1 MASEAGENSASQI
14 NRRQLRQPAEAG
26 RARSGRNAFLVG
38 AGIVLSR
45 ISGVVREGFLAAWL
59 GTRSSADAFSAALR
73 IPKLLQNLL
82 GEGALS
88 ASFIPVYSQVLHRG
102 DERRA
107 GQVAGAVAGLLTL
120 LTGGLV
126 LLSVLLARP
135 LAAVVAPG
143 FSGQK
148 HELTVYLIRIVA
160 PGVGFLV
167 LSAWCLGVLNSHRRF
182 FLSYVVPVLWNTAI
196 IVGLATAGIR
206 AWAEPNIAEAA
217 AWGVLI
223 GGGLQ
228 FLIQLPAVRAVVPHL
243 RITFSTRLQAVRT
256 VSRRFLPAV
265 AGRGVVTLGNYT
277 DLILASL
284 LATGAVAVLDRAQVL
299 YLLPIS
305 VFAVSVAAADLPEL
319 SRSHADGAAPS
330 SRQSASGQSVSGQ
343 TGLGQ
348 AGFGQNAGRPDHVSI
363 ARRLAHGSER
373 VLLFLM
379 FSTVAFIMLGGEIVA
394 ALYERAN
401 FTSDDTLIVWWVLAV
416 YSVGLVAS
424 GLSRLLQNACYA
436 AGDVAG
442 PARISGIRLALSLAV
457 GVILMFQL
465 DRIAIDGGTLYRIG
479 SLPAFTPLDAA
490 ERAGTELRHLGPI
503 GLAAGSMLGASV
515 ELALL
520 KLRVRRAIHHRVE
533 FRRSVMRLLPATLL
547 AAAIGGILVWWLG
560 SLNAVLVAVLA
571 LAVSGFV
578 YLMVAN
584 IAGHPVSR
592 TLFRPLRRLIWG
604 SPRQ

>member
-1 MASEAGENSASQI
+1 M
-14 NRRQLRQPAEAG
+14 
-26 RARSGRNAFLVG
+26 
-38 AGIVLSR
+38 LSR

-88 ASFIPVYSQVLHRG
+88 ASFIPVYSQVLQRG

-107 GQVAGAVAGLLTL
+107 GHVAGAVAGLLTL

-126 LLSVLLARP
+126 LFSVLLARP
-135 LAAVVAPG
+135 LASVVAPG

-148 HELTVYLIRIVA
+148 HELTVHLIRIVA

-182 FLSYVVPVLWNTAI
+182 FLSYVAPVLWNTAI

-223 GGGLQ
+223 GGALQ

-243 RITFSTRLQAVRT
+243 RITLTTRLQAVRA
-256 VSRRFLPAV
+256 VGRRFLPAV
-265 AGRGVVTLGNYT
+265 GGRGVVTLGNYT

-319 SRSHADGAAPS
+319 SRDAGGATSAQAGRLQA
-330 SRQSASGQSVSGQ
+330 SRQAA
-343 TGLGQ
+343 T
-348 AGFGQNAGRPDHVSI
+348 DHVSI

-379 FSTVAFIMLGGEIVA
+379 FSTVAFVILGGEIVA
-394 ALYERAN
+394 ALYERVN

-416 YSVGLVAS
+416 YSIGLVAS

-436 AGDVAG
+436 CGDVSG
-442 PARISGIRLALSLAV
+442 PARISAVRLSLSVVV
-457 GVILMFQL
+457 GIILMFHL
-465 DRIAIDGGTLYRIG
+465 DRIAIDSGTLYRVG

-490 ERAGTELRHLGPI
+490 ERAGTDLRHLGPI

-520 KLRVRRAIHHRVE
+520 KRRVRRAIHHRVE
-533 FRRSVMRLLPATLL
+533 FRRSVARLIPAALL
-547 AAAIGGILVWWLG
+547 SAVIGGLLVWWLG
-560 SLNAVLVAVLA
+560 SLNAVLVAVLT
-571 LAVSGFV
+571 LAASGFV
-578 YLMVAN
+578 YLIAAN

-592 TLFRPLRRLIWG
+592 TLFRPLRRIIWG
-604 SPRQ
+604 TPHR

>member
-1 MASEAGENSASQI
+1 M
-14 NRRQLRQPAEAG
+14 
-26 RARSGRNAFLVG
+26 
-38 AGIVLSR
+38 LSR

-88 ASFIPVYSQVLHRG
+88 ASFIPVYSQVLQRG

-107 GQVAGAVAGLLTL
+107 GHVAGAVAGLLTL

-126 LLSVLLARP
+126 LFSVLLARP
-135 LAAVVAPG
+135 LASVVAPG

-148 HELTVYLIRIVA
+148 HELTVHLIRIVA

-182 FLSYVVPVLWNTAI
+182 FLSYVAPVLWNTAI

-223 GGGLQ
+223 GGALQ

-243 RITFSTRLQAVRT
+243 RITFSTRLQAVRA
-256 VSRRFLPAV
+256 VGRRFLPAV
-265 AGRGVVTLGNYT
+265 GGRGVVTLGNYT

-319 SRSHADGAAPS
+319 SRDAG
-330 SRQSASGQSVSGQ
+330 SAGSAQQASVQPGSAQ
-343 TGLGQ
+343 
-348 AGFGQNAGRPDHVSI
+348 AGRPQASRQAGADHISI

-379 FSTVAFIMLGGEIVA
+379 FSTVAFVVLGGEIVA
-394 ALYERAN
+394 ALYERVN

-416 YSVGLVAS
+416 YSIGLVAS

-436 AGDVAG
+436 CGDVSG
-442 PARISGIRLALSLAV
+442 PARISAVRLSLSVVV
-457 GVILMFQL
+457 GVVLMFQL
-465 DRIAIDGGTLYRIG
+465 DRIAIDSGTLYRVG

-490 ERAGTELRHLGPI
+490 ERAGTDLRHLGPI

-520 KLRVRRAIHHRVE
+520 KRRVRQAIHHRVE
-533 FRRSVMRLLPATLL
+533 FRRSVARLVPAALL
-547 AAAIGGILVWWLG
+547 AAVIGGLLVWWLG
-560 SLNAVLVAVLA
+560 SLNAILVAVLT

-578 YLMVAN
+578 YLIVAN

-592 TLFRPLRRLIWG
+592 TLFRPLRRIIWG
-604 SPRQ
+604 TQRQ

>member
-1 MASEAGENSASQI
+1 M
-14 NRRQLRQPAEAG
+14 
-26 RARSGRNAFLVG
+26 
-38 AGIVLSR
+38 LSR

-88 ASFIPVYSQVLHRG
+88 ASFIPVYSQVLQRG

-107 GQVAGAVAGLLTL
+107 GHVAGAVAGLLTL

-126 LLSVLLARP
+126 LFSVLLARP
-135 LAAVVAPG
+135 LASVVAPG

-148 HELTVYLIRIVA
+148 HELTVHLIRIVA

-182 FLSYVVPVLWNTAI
+182 FLSYVAPVLWNTAI

-223 GGGLQ
+223 GGALQ

-243 RITFSTRLQAVRT
+243 RITLTTRLQAVRA
-256 VSRRFLPAV
+256 VGRRFLPAV
-265 AGRGVVTLGNYT
+265 GGRGVVTLGNYT

-319 SRSHADGAAPS
+319 SRDAGGATSAQAGSPQA
-330 SRQSASGQSVSGQ
+330 SRQAA
-343 TGLGQ
+343 T
-348 AGFGQNAGRPDHVSI
+348 DHVSI

-379 FSTVAFIMLGGEIVA
+379 FSTVAFVILGGEIVA
-394 ALYERAN
+394 ALYERVN

-416 YSVGLVAS
+416 YSIGLVAS

-436 AGDVAG
+436 CGDVSG
-442 PARISGIRLALSLAV
+442 PARISAVRLSLSVVV
-457 GVILMFQL
+457 GIILMFQL
-465 DRIAIDGGTLYRIG
+465 DRIAIDSGTLYRVG

-490 ERAGTELRHLGPI
+490 ERAGTDLRHLGPI

-520 KLRVRRAIHHRVE
+520 KRRVRRAIHHRVE
-533 FRRSVMRLLPATLL
+533 FRRSVARLIPAALL
-547 AAAIGGILVWWLG
+547 AAVVGGLLVWWLG
-560 SLNAVLVAVLA
+560 SLNAVLVAVLT
-571 LAVSGFV
+571 LAASGFV
-578 YLMVAN
+578 YLIVAN

-592 TLFRPLRRLIWG
+592 TLFRPLRRIIWG
-604 SPRQ
+604 TPHR

>member
-1 MASEAGENSASQI
+1 MASDAGENSASQI
-14 NRRQLRQPAEAG
+14 KQLRQSAEAG
-26 RARSGRNAFLVG
+26 RARSGRNAFFVG

-182 FLSYVVPVLWNTAI
+182 FLSYVAPVLWNTAI

-319 SRSHADGAAPS
+319 SRSHAGGAAPS
-330 SRQSASGQSVSGQ
+330 SGRSVSGQ

-348 AGFGQNAGRPDHVSI
+348 TGFEQNAGRPDRVSI

-379 FSTVAFIMLGGEIVA
+379 FSTVAFIILGGEIVA
-394 ALYERAN
+394 ALYERVN

-442 PARISGIRLALSLAV
+442 PARISGIRLALSLVV
-457 GVILMFQL
+457 GIILMLQL
-465 DRIAIDGGTLYRIG
+465 DRIAIDSGTLYRVG

-490 ERAGTELRHLGPI
+490 ERASTELRHLGPI

-520 KLRVRRAIHHRVE
+520 KRRVRRAIHHRVE
-533 FRRSVMRLLPATLL
+533 FRRSVVRLLPAALL
-547 AAAIGGILVWWLG
+547 AAAIGGLLVWWLG
-560 SLNAVLVAVLA
+560 SLNAILVAVLA

-578 YLMVAN
+578 YLIVAN

-592 TLFRPLRRLIWG
+592 TLFRPLRHLIWG

>member
-1 MASEAGENSASQI
+1 M
-14 NRRQLRQPAEAG
+14 
-26 RARSGRNAFLVG
+26 
-38 AGIVLSR
+38 LSR

-182 FLSYVVPVLWNTAI
+182 FLSYVAPVLWNTAI

-319 SRSHADGAAPS
+319 SRSQAGGTAS
-330 SRQSASGQSVSGQ
+330 SGQSVAEQTDLGQ
-343 TGLGQ
+343 T
-348 AGFGQNAGRPDHVSI
+348 GFGQNAGRPDRVSI

-394 ALYERAN
+394 ALYERIN

-436 AGDVAG
+436 CGDVSG
-442 PARISGIRLALSLAV
+442 PARISGIRLALSLVV

-465 DRIAIDGGTLYRIG
+465 DRIAIDSGTLYRVG

-520 KLRVRRAIHHRVE
+520 KRRVRRAIHHRVE

-547 AAAIGGILVWWLG
+547 AAAIGGLLVWWLG
-560 SLNAVLVAVLA
+560 SLNAILVAVLA

-578 YLMVAN
+578 YLIVAN

-592 TLFRPLRRLIWG
+592 TLFRPLRHIIWG

>member
-1 MASEAGENSASQI
+1 MASAEGDYPAGENSASQI
-14 NRRQLRQPAEAG
+14 NRRRLRQPAKAG
-26 RARSGRNAFLVG
+26 RTRSGRNAFLVG

-88 ASFIPVYSQVLHRG
+88 ASFIPVYSQVLQRG

-107 GQVAGAVAGLLTL
+107 GHVAGAVAGLLTL

-126 LLSVLLARP
+126 LFSVLLARP
-135 LAAVVAPG
+135 LASVVAPG

-148 HELTVYLIRIVA
+148 HELTVHLIRIVA

-182 FLSYVVPVLWNTAI
+182 FLSYVAPVLWNTAI

-223 GGGLQ
+223 GGALQ

-243 RITFSTRLQAVRT
+243 RITLTTRLQAVRA
-256 VSRRFLPAV
+256 VGRRFLPAV
-265 AGRGVVTLGNYT
+265 GGRGVVTLGNYT

-319 SRSHADGAAPS
+319 SRDAGSAGSTQA
-330 SRQSASGQSVSGQ
+330 SRQAGI
-343 TGLGQ
+343 Q
-348 AGFGQNAGRPDHVSI
+348 ADHISI

-379 FSTVAFIMLGGEIVA
+379 FSTVAFVILGGEIVA
-394 ALYERAN
+394 ALYERVN

-416 YSVGLVAS
+416 YSIGLVAS

-436 AGDVAG
+436 CGDVSG
-442 PARISGIRLALSLAV
+442 PARISAVRLSLSVVV
-457 GVILMFQL
+457 GVVLMFQL
-465 DRIAIDGGTLYRIG
+465 DRIAIDSGTLYRVG

-490 ERAGTELRHLGPI
+490 ERASTDLRHLGPI

-520 KLRVRRAIHHRVE
+520 KRRVRQAIHHRVE
-533 FRRSVMRLLPATLL
+533 FRRSVARLVPAALL
-547 AAAIGGILVWWLG
+547 AGVIGGLLVWWLG
-560 SLNAVLVAVLA
+560 SLNAIIVALLT

-578 YLMVAN
+578 YLIVAN

-592 TLFRPLRRLIWG
+592 TLFRPLRRIIWG
-604 SPRQ
+604 TQRQ

>member
-1 MASEAGENSASQI
+1 MASEVGENPTVA
-14 NRRQLRQPAEAG
+14 RRQLRQQAG
-26 RARSGRNAFLVG
+26 RTRSGRNAFFVG

-120 LTGGLV
+120 LTGALV
-126 LLSVLLARP
+126 LFSVLLARP

-182 FLSYVVPVLWNTAI
+182 FLSYVAPVLWNTAI
-196 IVGLATAGIR
+196 IIGLATAGIR
-206 AWAEPNIAEAA
+206 AWAEANIAEAA

-228 FLIQLPAVRAVVPHL
+228 FFIQLPAVRAVVPHL
-243 RITFSTRLQAVRT
+243 RITFSTRLQAVRA
-256 VSRRFLPAV
+256 VARRFLPAV

-319 SRSHADGAAPS
+319 SRA
-330 SRQSASGQSVSGQ
+330 SASAASPSDSGQ
-343 TGLGQ
+343 IPNK
-348 AGFGQNAGRPDHVSI
+348 ADHVSI
-363 ARRLAHGSER
+363 ARRLAQGSER

-394 ALYERAN
+394 ALYERVN

-416 YSVGLVAS
+416 YSAGMVAS

-442 PARISGIRLALSLAV
+442 PARISGIRLAISLVV
-457 GVILMFQL
+457 GIVLMFQL
-465 DRIAIDGGTLYRIG
+465 DRIAIDSGTLYSVG

-520 KLRVRRAIHHRVE
+520 KRRVRRAIHHRVE
-533 FRRSVMRLLPATLL
+533 FHRSIMRLIPATLL
-547 AAAIGGILVWWLG
+547 AAASGGLIVWWLG
-560 SLNAVLVAVLA
+560 SQNAILVAMLA

-578 YLMVAN
+578 YLIVAN

-592 TLFRPLRRLIWG
+592 TLFRPLRRIIWG
-604 SPRQ
+604 PPRQ

>member
-1 MASEAGENSASQI
+1 MASAEGDYPAGENSASQI
-14 NRRQLRQPAEAG
+14 SRRHLRQPVKAG
-26 RARSGRNAFLVG
+26 RTRSGRNAFLVG

-88 ASFIPVYSQVLHRG
+88 ASFIPVYSQVLQRG

-107 GQVAGAVAGLLTL
+107 GHVAGAVAGLLTL

-126 LLSVLLARP
+126 LFSVLLARP
-135 LAAVVAPG
+135 LASVVAPG

-148 HELTVYLIRIVA
+148 HELTVHLIRIVA

-182 FLSYVVPVLWNTAI
+182 FLSYVAPVLWNTAI

-223 GGGLQ
+223 GGALQ

-243 RITFSTRLQAVRT
+243 RITLTTRLQAVRA
-256 VSRRFLPAV
+256 VGRRFLPAV
-265 AGRGVVTLGNYT
+265 GGRGVVTLGNYT

-319 SRSHADGAAPS
+319 SRDAGGAT
-330 SRQSASGQSVSGQ
+330 SA
-343 TGLGQ
+343 Q
-348 AGFGQNAGRPDHVSI
+348 AGRQGGIQADHVSI

-379 FSTVAFIMLGGEIVA
+379 FSTVAFVILGGEIVA
-394 ALYERAN
+394 ALYERVN

-416 YSVGLVAS
+416 YSIGLVAS

-436 AGDVAG
+436 CGDVSG
-442 PARISGIRLALSLAV
+442 PARISAVRLSLSVVV
-457 GVILMFQL
+457 GIILMFQL
-465 DRIAIDGGTLYRIG
+465 DRIAIDSGTLYRVG

-490 ERAGTELRHLGPI
+490 ERAGTDLRHLGPI

-520 KLRVRRAIHHRVE
+520 KRRVRRAIHHRVE
-533 FRRSVMRLLPATLL
+533 FRRSVARLIPAALL
-547 AAAIGGILVWWLG
+547 AAVIGGLLVWWLG
-560 SLNAVLVAVLA
+560 SLNAVLVAVLT
-571 LAVSGFV
+571 LAASGFV
-578 YLMVAN
+578 YLIVAN

-592 TLFRPLRRLIWG
+592 TLFRPLRRIIWG
-604 SPRQ
+604 TQRQ

>member
-1 MASEAGENSASQI
+1 MQHQPERSGRTSSQP
-14 NRRQLRQPAEAG
+14 RT
-26 RARSGRNAFLVG
+26 RSGRNAFLVG

-88 ASFIPVYSQVLHRG
+88 ASFIPVYSQVLQRD

-107 GQVAGAVAGLLTL
+107 GHVAGAVAGLLTL

-126 LLSVLLARP
+126 LFSVLLARP
-135 LAAVVAPG
+135 LASVVAPG

-148 HELTVYLIRIVA
+148 HELTVHLIRIVA

-182 FLSYVVPVLWNTAI
+182 FLSYVAPVLWNTAI

-223 GGGLQ
+223 GGALQ

-243 RITFSTRLQAVRT
+243 RITFSTRLQAVRA
-256 VSRRFLPAV
+256 VGRRFLPAV
-265 AGRGVVTLGNYT
+265 GGRGVVTLGNYT

-319 SRSHADGAAPS
+319 SRDAG
-330 SRQSASGQSVSGQ
+330 SAGLAQQASVQPGSAQ
-343 TGLGQ
+343 
-348 AGFGQNAGRPDHVSI
+348 AGRPQASRQGGIQAAADHVSI

-379 FSTVAFIMLGGEIVA
+379 FSTVAFVILGGEIVA
-394 ALYERAN
+394 ALYERVN

-416 YSVGLVAS
+416 YSIGLVAS

-436 AGDVAG
+436 CGDVSG
-442 PARISGIRLALSLAV
+442 PARISAVRLSLSVVV
-457 GVILMFQL
+457 GVVLMFQL
-465 DRIAIDGGTLYRIG
+465 DRIAIDSGTLYRVG

-490 ERAGTELRHLGPI
+490 ERAGTDLRHLGPI

-520 KLRVRRAIHHRVE
+520 KRRVRQAIHHRVE
-533 FRRSVMRLLPATLL
+533 FRRSVARLVPAALL
-547 AAAIGGILVWWLG
+547 AAVIGGLLVWWLG
-560 SLNAVLVAVLA
+560 SLNAILVAVLT

-578 YLMVAN
+578 YLIVAN

-592 TLFRPLRRLIWG
+592 TLFRPLRRIIWG
-604 SPRQ
+604 TQRQ

>member
-1 MASEAGENSASQI
+1 M
-14 NRRQLRQPAEAG
+14 
-26 RARSGRNAFLVG
+26 
-38 AGIVLSR
+38 LSR

-82 GEGALS
+82 GEGSLS
-88 ASFIPVYSQVLHRG
+88 ASFIPVYSQVLQRG

-107 GQVAGAVAGLLTL
+107 GHVAGAVAGLLTL

-126 LLSVLLARP
+126 LFSVLLARP
-135 LAAVVAPG
+135 LASVVAPG

-148 HELTVYLIRIVA
+148 HELTVHLIRIVA

-182 FLSYVVPVLWNTAI
+182 FLSYVAPVLWNTAI

-223 GGGLQ
+223 GGALQ

-243 RITFSTRLQAVRT
+243 RITLTTRLQAVRA
-256 VSRRFLPAV
+256 VGRRFLPAV
-265 AGRGVVTLGNYT
+265 GGRGVVTLGNYT

-319 SRSHADGAAPS
+319 SRDAGGATSAQAGRLQA
-330 SRQSASGQSVSGQ
+330 SRQAA
-343 TGLGQ
+343 T
-348 AGFGQNAGRPDHVSI
+348 DHVSI

-379 FSTVAFIMLGGEIVA
+379 FSTVAFVILGGEIVA
-394 ALYERAN
+394 ALYERVN

-416 YSVGLVAS
+416 YSIGLVAS

-436 AGDVAG
+436 CGDVSG
-442 PARISGIRLALSLAV
+442 PARISAVRLSLSVVV
-457 GVILMFQL
+457 GVVLMFQL
-465 DRIAIDGGTLYRIG
+465 DRIAIDSGTLYRVG

-490 ERAGTELRHLGPI
+490 ERAGTDLRHLGPI

-520 KLRVRRAIHHRVE
+520 KRRVRQAIHHRVE
-533 FRRSVMRLLPATLL
+533 FRRSVARLVPAALL
-547 AAAIGGILVWWLG
+547 AAVIGGLLVWWLG
-560 SLNAVLVAVLA
+560 SLNAILVAVLT

-578 YLMVAN
+578 YLIVAN

-592 TLFRPLRRLIWG
+592 TLFRPLRRIIWG
-604 SPRQ
+604 TQRQ

>member
-1 MASEAGENSASQI
+1 M
-14 NRRQLRQPAEAG
+14 
-26 RARSGRNAFLVG
+26 
-38 AGIVLSR
+38 LSR

-88 ASFIPVYSQVLHRG
+88 ASFIPVYSQVLQRG

-107 GQVAGAVAGLLTL
+107 GHVAGAVAGLLTL

-126 LLSVLLARP
+126 LFSVLLARP
-135 LAAVVAPG
+135 LASVVAPG

-148 HELTVYLIRIVA
+148 HELTVHLIRIVA

-182 FLSYVVPVLWNTAI
+182 FLSYVAPVLWNTAI

-223 GGGLQ
+223 GGALQ

-243 RITFSTRLQAVRT
+243 RITLTTRLQAVRA
-256 VSRRFLPAV
+256 VGRRFLPAV
-265 AGRGVVTLGNYT
+265 GGRGVVTLGNYT

-319 SRSHADGAAPS
+319 SRDAGGATSAQAGRLQA
-330 SRQSASGQSVSGQ
+330 SRQAA
-343 TGLGQ
+343 T
-348 AGFGQNAGRPDHVSI
+348 DHVSI

-379 FSTVAFIMLGGEIVA
+379 FSTVAFVILGGEIVA
-394 ALYERAN
+394 ALYERVN

-416 YSVGLVAS
+416 YSIGLVAS

-436 AGDVAG
+436 CGDVSG
-442 PARISGIRLALSLAV
+442 PARISAVRLSLSVVV
-457 GVILMFQL
+457 GIILMFQL
-465 DRIAIDGGTLYRIG
+465 DRIAIDSGTLYRVG

-490 ERAGTELRHLGPI
+490 ERAGTDLRHLGPI

-520 KLRVRRAIHHRVE
+520 KRRVRRAIHHRVE
-533 FRRSVMRLLPATLL
+533 FRRSVARLIPAALL
-547 AAAIGGILVWWLG
+547 SAVIGGLLVWWLG
-560 SLNAVLVAVLA
+560 SLNAVLVAVLT
-571 LAVSGFV
+571 LAASGFV
-578 YLMVAN
+578 YLIAAN

-592 TLFRPLRRLIWG
+592 TLFRPLRRIIWG
-604 SPRQ
+604 TQRQ

>member
-1 MASEAGENSASQI
+1 M
-14 NRRQLRQPAEAG
+14 
-26 RARSGRNAFLVG
+26 
-38 AGIVLSR
+38 LSR

-82 GEGALS
+82 GEGSLS
-88 ASFIPVYSQVLHRG
+88 ASFIPVYSQVLQRG

-107 GQVAGAVAGLLTL
+107 GHVAGAVAGLLTL

-126 LLSVLLARP
+126 LFSVLLARP
-135 LAAVVAPG
+135 LASVVAPG

-148 HELTVYLIRIVA
+148 HELTVHLIRIVA

-182 FLSYVVPVLWNTAI
+182 FLSYVAPVLWNTAI

-223 GGGLQ
+223 GGALQ

-243 RITFSTRLQAVRT
+243 RITLTTRLQAVRA
-256 VSRRFLPAV
+256 VGRRFLPAV
-265 AGRGVVTLGNYT
+265 GGRGVVTLGNYT

-319 SRSHADGAAPS
+319 SRDAGGATSAQAGRLQA
-330 SRQSASGQSVSGQ
+330 SRQAA
-343 TGLGQ
+343 T
-348 AGFGQNAGRPDHVSI
+348 DHVSI

-379 FSTVAFIMLGGEIVA
+379 FSTVAFVILGGEIVA
-394 ALYERAN
+394 ALYERVN

-416 YSVGLVAS
+416 YSIGLVAS

-436 AGDVAG
+436 CGDVSG
-442 PARISGIRLALSLAV
+442 PARISAVRLSLSVVV
-457 GVILMFQL
+457 GIILMFQL
-465 DRIAIDGGTLYRIG
+465 DRIAIDSGTLYRVG

-490 ERAGTELRHLGPI
+490 ERAGTDLRHLGPI

-520 KLRVRRAIHHRVE
+520 KRRVRRAIHHRVE
-533 FRRSVMRLLPATLL
+533 FRRSVARLIPAALL
-547 AAAIGGILVWWLG
+547 SAVIGGLLVWWLG
-560 SLNAVLVAVLA
+560 SLNAVLVAVLT
-571 LAVSGFV
+571 LAASGFV
-578 YLMVAN
+578 YLIVAN

-592 TLFRPLRRLIWG
+592 TLFRPLRRIIWG
-604 SPRQ
+604 TPHR

>member
-1 MASEAGENSASQI
+1 MASAEGDYPAGENSASQI
-14 NRRQLRQPAEAG
+14 NRRRLRQPAKAG
-26 RARSGRNAFLVG
+26 RTHRRHRTRSGRNAFLVG

-88 ASFIPVYSQVLHRG
+88 ASFIPVYSQVLQRG

-107 GQVAGAVAGLLTL
+107 GHVAGAVAGLLTL

-126 LLSVLLARP
+126 LFSVLLARP
-135 LAAVVAPG
+135 LASVVAPG

-148 HELTVYLIRIVA
+148 HELTVHLIRIVA

-182 FLSYVVPVLWNTAI
+182 FLSYVAPVLWNTAI

-223 GGGLQ
+223 GGALQ

-243 RITFSTRLQAVRT
+243 RITLTTRLQAVRA
-256 VSRRFLPAV
+256 VGRRFLPAV
-265 AGRGVVTLGNYT
+265 GGRGVVTLGNYT

-319 SRSHADGAAPS
+319 SRDAGGATSAQAGRLQA
-330 SRQSASGQSVSGQ
+330 SRQAA
-343 TGLGQ
+343 T
-348 AGFGQNAGRPDHVSI
+348 DHVSI

-379 FSTVAFIMLGGEIVA
+379 FSTVAFVILGGEIVA
-394 ALYERAN
+394 ALYERVN

-416 YSVGLVAS
+416 YSIGLVAS

-436 AGDVAG
+436 CGDVSG
-442 PARISGIRLALSLAV
+442 PARISAVRLSLSVVV
-457 GVILMFQL
+457 GIILMFQL
-465 DRIAIDGGTLYRIG
+465 DRIAIDSGTLYRVG

-490 ERAGTELRHLGPI
+490 ERAGTDLRHLGPI

-520 KLRVRRAIHHRVE
+520 KRRVRRAIHHRVE
-533 FRRSVMRLLPATLL
+533 FRRSVARLIPAALL
-547 AAAIGGILVWWLG
+547 AAVIGGLLVWWLG
-560 SLNAVLVAVLA
+560 SLNAVLVAVLT
-571 LAVSGFV
+571 LAASGFV
-578 YLMVAN
+578 YLIAAN

-592 TLFRPLRRLIWG
+592 TLFRPLRRIIWG
-604 SPRQ
+604 TQRQ

>member
-1 MASEAGENSASQI
+1 M
-14 NRRQLRQPAEAG
+14 
-26 RARSGRNAFLVG
+26 
-38 AGIVLSR
+38 LSR

-88 ASFIPVYSQVLHRG
+88 ASFIPVYSQVLQRG

-107 GQVAGAVAGLLTL
+107 GHVAGAVAGLLTF

-126 LLSVLLARP
+126 LFSVLLARP
-135 LAAVVAPG
+135 LASVVAPG

-148 HELTVYLIRIVA
+148 HELTVHLIRIVA

-182 FLSYVVPVLWNTAI
+182 FLSYVAPVLWNTAI

-223 GGGLQ
+223 GGALQ

-243 RITFSTRLQAVRT
+243 RITLATRSQAVRA
-256 VSRRFLPAV
+256 VGRRFLPAV

-319 SRSHADGAAPS
+319 SRDAGGT
-330 SRQSASGQSVSGQ
+330 ASGLQGSA
-343 TGLGQ
+343 Q
-348 AGFGQNAGRPDHVSI
+348 AGRLQAGNRTAADHISI

-379 FSTVAFIMLGGEIVA
+379 FSTVAFIILGGEIVA
-394 ALYERAN
+394 ALYERVN

-416 YSVGLVAS
+416 YSIGLVAS

-436 AGDVAG
+436 CGDVSG
-442 PARISGIRLALSLAV
+442 PARISAIRLSLSVVV
-457 GVILMFQL
+457 GIILMFQL
-465 DRIAIDGGTLYRIG
+465 DRIAIDSGTLYRVG

-490 ERAGTELRHLGPI
+490 ERAGTDLRHLGPI

-520 KLRVRRAIHHRVE
+520 KRRVRRAIHHRVE
-533 FRRSVMRLLPATLL
+533 FRRSVARLLPATLL
-547 AAAIGGILVWWLG
+547 AAVIGGLLVWWLG
-560 SLNAVLVAVLA
+560 SLNAVIVAVLT

-592 TLFRPLRRLIWG
+592 TLFRPLRRIIWG
-604 SPRQ
+604 TRRR

>member
-1 MASEAGENSASQI
+1 MASAEGDNPAGENSASQI
-14 NRRQLRQPAEAG
+14 NRRRLRQPAKAG
-26 RARSGRNAFLVG
+26 RTRSGRNAFLVG

-88 ASFIPVYSQVLHRG
+88 ASFIPVYSQVLQRG

-107 GQVAGAVAGLLTL
+107 GHVAGAVAGLLTL

-126 LLSVLLARP
+126 LFSVLLARP
-135 LAAVVAPG
+135 LASVVAPG

-148 HELTVYLIRIVA
+148 HELTVHLIRIVA

-182 FLSYVVPVLWNTAI
+182 FLSYVAPVLWNTAI

-223 GGGLQ
+223 GGALQ

-243 RITFSTRLQAVRT
+243 RITFATRSQAVRA
-256 VSRRFLPAV
+256 VGRRFLPAV

-319 SRSHADGAAPS
+319 SRDAGGAAS
-330 SRQSASGQSVSGQ
+330 GLQGSAQ
-343 TGLGQ
+343 
-348 AGFGQNAGRPDHVSI
+348 AGRPQTSSRAAGDHVSI

-379 FSTVAFIMLGGEIVA
+379 FSTVAFIILGGEIVA
-394 ALYERAN
+394 ALYERVN

-416 YSVGLVAS
+416 YSIGLVAS

-436 AGDVAG
+436 CGDVSG
-442 PARISGIRLALSLAV
+442 PARISAIRLSLSVVV
-457 GVILMFQL
+457 GIILMFQL
-465 DRIAIDGGTLYRIG
+465 DRIAIDSGTLYRVG

-490 ERAGTELRHLGPI
+490 ERAGTDLRHLGPI

-520 KLRVRRAIHHRVE
+520 KRRVRRAIHHRVE
-533 FRRSVMRLLPATLL
+533 FRRSVARLVPAALL
-547 AAAIGGILVWWLG
+547 AAVIGGLLVWWLG
-560 SLNAVLVAVLA
+560 SLNAIIVAVLT

-578 YLMVAN
+578 YLIVAN

-592 TLFRPLRRLIWG
+592 TLFRPLRHIIWG
-604 SPRQ
+604 TRRQ

>member
-14 NRRQLRQPAEAG
+14 NRRQFRRPAEAG
-26 RARSGRNAFLVG
+26 STRSGRNAFLVG

-182 FLSYVVPVLWNTAI
+182 FLSYVAPVLWNTAI

-319 SRSHADGAAPS
+319 SRSQAGGTAPS
-330 SRQSASGQSVSGQ
+330 SEQSAFGQ
-343 TGLGQ
+343 TDLGQ
-348 AGFGQNAGRPDHVSI
+348 TGFGQNVGRPDHVSI

-394 ALYERAN
+394 ALYERVN

-436 AGDVAG
+436 CGDVSG

-457 GVILMFQL
+457 GVILMFHL
-465 DRIAIDGGTLYRIG
+465 DRIAIDGGTLYRVG

-520 KLRVRRAIHHRVE
+520 KRRVRRAIHHRVE
-533 FRRSVMRLLPATLL
+533 FRRSVARLVPAALL
-547 AAAIGGILVWWLG
+547 AAVIGGLLVWWLG
-560 SLNAVLVAVLA
+560 SLNAVIVAVLA

-578 YLMVAN
+578 YLIVAN

-592 TLFRPLRRLIWG
+592 TLFRPLRHIIWG

>member
-1 MASEAGENSASQI
+1 M
-14 NRRQLRQPAEAG
+14 
-26 RARSGRNAFLVG
+26 
-38 AGIVLSR
+38 LSR

-182 FLSYVVPVLWNTAI
+182 FLSYVAPVLWNTAI

-319 SRSHADGAAPS
+319 SRSHAGGASPS
-330 SRQSASGQSVSGQ
+330 SGRSASGQ
-343 TGLGQ
+343 TG
-348 AGFGQNAGRPDHVSI
+348 FEQNAGRADRVSI

-379 FSTVAFIMLGGEIVA
+379 FSTVAFIILGGEIVA
-394 ALYERAN
+394 ALYERVN

-442 PARISGIRLALSLAV
+442 PARISGIRLALSLVV
-457 GVILMFQL
+457 GIILMLQL
-465 DRIAIDGGTLYRIG
+465 DRIAIDSGTLYRVG

-490 ERAGTELRHLGPI
+490 ERASTELRHLGPI

-520 KLRVRRAIHHRVE
+520 KRRVRRAIHHRVE
-533 FRRSVMRLLPATLL
+533 FRRSVMRLLPAALL
-547 AAAIGGILVWWLG
+547 AAAIGGLLVWWLG
-560 SLNAVLVAVLA
+560 SLNAILVAVLA

-578 YLMVAN
+578 YLIVAN

-592 TLFRPLRRLIWG
+592 TLFRPLRHLIWG

>member
-1 MASEAGENSASQI
+1 MASEAGDNSASHI
-14 NRRQLRQPAEAG
+14 NRRHQHQPAQVG
-26 RARSGRNAFLVG
+26 RASSQPRTRSGRNAFFVG

-88 ASFIPVYSQVLHRG
+88 ASFIPVYSQVLQRG

-126 LLSVLLARP
+126 LFSVLLARP

-148 HELTVYLIRIVA
+148 HELTVHLIRIVA

-182 FLSYVVPVLWNTAI
+182 FLSYVAPVLWNTAI
-196 IVGLATAGIR
+196 IVGLAIAGIR

-223 GGGLQ
+223 GGALQ

-243 RITFSTRLQAVRT
+243 RIILSTRLQAVRA
-256 VSRRFLPAV
+256 VIRRFLPAV

-319 SRSHADGAAPS
+319 SRDAGGAA
-330 SRQSASGQSVSGQ
+330 SARSGLAQQGFA
-343 TGLGQ
+343 Q
-348 AGFGQNAGRPDHVSI
+348 AGDQGGPRADHISI

-379 FSTVAFIMLGGEIVA
+379 FSTVAFVILGGEIVA
-394 ALYERAN
+394 ALYERVN

-416 YSVGLVAS
+416 YSIGLVAS

-436 AGDVAG
+436 SGDVSG
-442 PARISGIRLALSLAV
+442 PARISAIRLSMSVVV
-457 GVILMFQL
+457 GVVLMFQL
-465 DRIAIDGGTLYRIG
+465 DRIAIDSGTLYRVG

-490 ERAGTELRHLGPI
+490 ERAGTDLRHLGPI

-520 KLRVRRAIHHRVE
+520 KRRVRRAIHHRVE
-533 FRRSVMRLLPATLL
+533 FRRSVTRLIPAALL
-547 AAAIGGILVWWLG
+547 AAVIGGLLVWWLG
-560 SLNAVLVAVLA
+560 SLNAVLVAVLT

-578 YLMVAN
+578 YLMIAN
-584 IAGHPVSR
+584 IAGNPVSR
-592 TLFRPLRRLIWG
+592 TLFRPLRRIIWG
-604 SPRQ
+604 SPRR

>member
-1 MASEAGENSASQI
+1 MASAEGDNPAGENSASQV
-14 NRRQLRQPAEAG
+14 NRRRLRQPAKAG
-26 RARSGRNAFLVG
+26 RTRSGRNAFLVG

-88 ASFIPVYSQVLHRG
+88 ASFIPVYSQVLQRG

-107 GQVAGAVAGLLTL
+107 GHVAGAVAGLLTL

-126 LLSVLLARP
+126 LFSVLLARP
-135 LAAVVAPG
+135 LASVVAPG

-148 HELTVYLIRIVA
+148 HELTVHLIRIVA

-182 FLSYVVPVLWNTAI
+182 FLSYVAPVLWNTAI

-223 GGGLQ
+223 GGALQ

-243 RITFSTRLQAVRT
+243 RITLATRSQAVRA
-256 VSRRFLPAV
+256 VGRRFLPAV

-319 SRSHADGAAPS
+319 SRDAGGAAS
-330 SRQSASGQSVSGQ
+330 GLQGSAQ
-343 TGLGQ
+343 
-348 AGFGQNAGRPDHVSI
+348 AGRPQADQPQASSRAAGDHVSI

-379 FSTVAFIMLGGEIVA
+379 FSTVAFIILGGEIVA
-394 ALYERAN
+394 ALYERVN

-416 YSVGLVAS
+416 YSIGLVAS

-436 AGDVAG
+436 CGDVSG
-442 PARISGIRLALSLAV
+442 PARISAIRLSLSVVV
-457 GVILMFQL
+457 GVVLMFQL
-465 DRIAIDGGTLYRIG
+465 DRIAIDSGTLYRVG

-490 ERAGTELRHLGPI
+490 ERAGTDLRHLGPI

-520 KLRVRRAIHHRVE
+520 KRRVRRAIHHRVE
-533 FRRSVMRLLPATLL
+533 FRRSVARLVPAALL
-547 AAAIGGILVWWLG
+547 AAVIGGLLVWWLG
-560 SLNAVLVAVLA
+560 SLNAIIVAVLT

-578 YLMVAN
+578 YLIVAN

-592 TLFRPLRRLIWG
+592 TLFRPLRHIIWG
-604 SPRQ
+604 TPRQ

>member
-1 MASEAGENSASQI
+1 M
-14 NRRQLRQPAEAG
+14 
-26 RARSGRNAFLVG
+26 
-38 AGIVLSR
+38 LSR

-88 ASFIPVYSQVLHRG
+88 ASFIPVYSQVLQRG

-107 GQVAGAVAGLLTL
+107 GHVAGAVAGLLTL

-126 LLSVLLARP
+126 LFSVLLARP
-135 LAAVVAPG
+135 LASVVAPG

-148 HELTVYLIRIVA
+148 HELTVHLIRIVA

-182 FLSYVVPVLWNTAI
+182 FLSYVAPVLWNTAI

-223 GGGLQ
+223 GGALQ

-243 RITFSTRLQAVRT
+243 RITLTTRLQAVRA
-256 VSRRFLPAV
+256 VGRRFLPAV

-319 SRSHADGAAPS
+319 SRDAGGATSAQAGS
-330 SRQSASGQSVSGQ
+330 AQAGRLQASRQAA
-343 TGLGQ
+343 T
-348 AGFGQNAGRPDHVSI
+348 DHVSI

-379 FSTVAFIMLGGEIVA
+379 FSTVAFVILGGEIVA
-394 ALYERAN
+394 ALYERVN

-416 YSVGLVAS
+416 YSIGLVAS

-436 AGDVAG
+436 CGDVSG
-442 PARISGIRLALSLAV
+442 PARISAVRLSLSVVV
-457 GVILMFQL
+457 GIILMFQL
-465 DRIAIDGGTLYRIG
+465 DRIAIDSGTLYRVG

-490 ERAGTELRHLGPI
+490 ERAGTDLRHLGPI

-520 KLRVRRAIHHRVE
+520 KRRVRRAIHHRVE
-533 FRRSVMRLLPATLL
+533 FRRSVARLIPAALL
-547 AAAIGGILVWWLG
+547 SAVIGGLLVWWLG
-560 SLNAVLVAVLA
+560 SLNAVLVAVLT
-571 LAVSGFV
+571 LAASGFV
-578 YLMVAN
+578 YLIAAN

-592 TLFRPLRRLIWG
+592 TLFRPLRRIIWG
-604 SPRQ
+604 TQRQ

>member
-1 MASEAGENSASQI
+1 MASDTGENSASQI
-14 NRRQLRQPAEAG
+14 KQLRQSAEAG
-26 RARSGRNAFLVG
+26 KARSGRNAFFVG

-182 FLSYVVPVLWNTAI
+182 FLSYVAPVLWNTAI

-256 VSRRFLPAV
+256 VARRFLPAV

-319 SRSHADGAAPS
+319 SRSHAGGASPS
-330 SRQSASGQSVSGQ
+330 SGRSASGQ

-348 AGFGQNAGRPDHVSI
+348 TGFEQNAGRPDRVSI

-379 FSTVAFIMLGGEIVA
+379 FSTVAFIILGGEIVA
-394 ALYERAN
+394 ALYERVN

-442 PARISGIRLALSLAV
+442 PARISGIRLALSLVV
-457 GVILMFQL
+457 GIVLMLQL
-465 DRIAIDGGTLYRIG
+465 DRIAIDSGTLYRVG

-490 ERAGTELRHLGPI
+490 ERASTELRHLGPI

-520 KLRVRRAIHHRVE
+520 KRRVRRAIHHRVE
-533 FRRSVMRLLPATLL
+533 FRRSVVRLLPAALL
-547 AAAIGGILVWWLG
+547 AAAIGGLLVWWLG
-560 SLNAVLVAVLA
+560 SLNAILVAVLA

-578 YLMVAN
+578 YLIVAN

-592 TLFRPLRRLIWG
+592 TLFRPLRHLIWG

>member
-1 MASEAGENSASQI
+1 M
-14 NRRQLRQPAEAG
+14 
-26 RARSGRNAFLVG
+26 VG

-182 FLSYVVPVLWNTAI
+182 FLSYVAPVLWNTAI
-196 IVGLATAGIR
+196 IIGLATAGIR

-319 SRSHADGAAPS
+319 SRSQAGGTAPS
-330 SRQSASGQSVSGQ
+330 SEQSAFGQ
-343 TGLGQ
+343 TDLGQ
-348 AGFGQNAGRPDHVSI
+348 TGFGQNVGRPDHVSI

-394 ALYERAN
+394 ALYERVS

-436 AGDVAG
+436 CGDVSG

-457 GVILMFQL
+457 GVILMLQL
-465 DRIAIDGGTLYRIG
+465 DRIAIDSGTLYRVG

-490 ERAGTELRHLGPI
+490 ERAGTDLRHLGPI

-520 KLRVRRAIHHRVE
+520 KRRVRRAIHHRVE

-547 AAAIGGILVWWLG
+547 AAAIGGLLVWWLG
-560 SLNAVLVAVLA
+560 SLNAILVAMLA

-578 YLMVAN
+578 YLIVAN

-592 TLFRPLRRLIWG
+592 TLFRPLRHIIWG
-604 SPRQ
+604 TRRQ

>member
-1 MASEAGENSASQI
+1 M
-14 NRRQLRQPAEAG
+14 
-26 RARSGRNAFLVG
+26 
-38 AGIVLSR
+38 LSR

-88 ASFIPVYSQVLHRG
+88 ASFIPVYSQVLQRG

-107 GQVAGAVAGLLTL
+107 GHVAGAVAGLLTL

-126 LLSVLLARP
+126 LFSVLLARP
-135 LAAVVAPG
+135 LASVVAPG

-148 HELTVYLIRIVA
+148 HELTVHLIRIVA

-182 FLSYVVPVLWNTAI
+182 FLSYVAPVLWNTAI

-223 GGGLQ
+223 GGALQ

-243 RITFSTRLQAVRT
+243 RITLTTRLQAVRA
-256 VSRRFLPAV
+256 VGRRFLPAV
-265 AGRGVVTLGNYT
+265 GGRGVVTLGNYT

-319 SRSHADGAAPS
+319 SRDAGGATSAQAGRLQA
-330 SRQSASGQSVSGQ
+330 SRQAA
-343 TGLGQ
+343 T
-348 AGFGQNAGRPDHVSI
+348 DHVSI

-379 FSTVAFIMLGGEIVA
+379 FSTVAFVILGGEIVA
-394 ALYERAN
+394 ALYERVN
-401 FTSDDTLIVWWVLAV
+401 FTSDDTLIVWWVLAA
-416 YSVGLVAS
+416 YSIGLVAS

-436 AGDVAG
+436 CGDVSG
-442 PARISGIRLALSLAV
+442 PARISAVRLSLSVVV
-457 GVILMFQL
+457 GIILMFQL
-465 DRIAIDGGTLYRIG
+465 DRIAIDSGTLYRVG

-490 ERAGTELRHLGPI
+490 ERAGTDLRHLGPI

-520 KLRVRRAIHHRVE
+520 KRRVRRAIHHRVE
-533 FRRSVMRLLPATLL
+533 FRRSVARLIPAALL
-547 AAAIGGILVWWLG
+547 TAVIGGLLVWWLG
-560 SLNAVLVAVLA
+560 SLNAVLVAVLT
-571 LAVSGFV
+571 LAASGFV
-578 YLMVAN
+578 YLIAAN

-592 TLFRPLRRLIWG
+592 TLFRPLRRIIWG
-604 SPRQ
+604 TPHR

>member
-1 MASEAGENSASQI
+1 M
-14 NRRQLRQPAEAG
+14 
-26 RARSGRNAFLVG
+26 
-38 AGIVLSR
+38 LSR

-88 ASFIPVYSQVLHRG
+88 ASFIPVYSQVLQRG

-107 GQVAGAVAGLLTL
+107 GHVAGAVAGLLTL

-126 LLSVLLARP
+126 LFSVLLARP
-135 LAAVVAPG
+135 LASVVAPG

-148 HELTVYLIRIVA
+148 HELTVHLIRIVA

-182 FLSYVVPVLWNTAI
+182 FLSYVAPVLWNTAI

-206 AWAEPNIAEAA
+206 AWAEANIAEAA

-223 GGGLQ
+223 GGALQ

-243 RITFSTRLQAVRT
+243 RITLTTRLQAVRA
-256 VSRRFLPAV
+256 VGRRFLPAV
-265 AGRGVVTLGNYT
+265 GGRGVVTLGNYT

-319 SRSHADGAAPS
+319 SRDAGGATSAQAGRLQA
-330 SRQSASGQSVSGQ
+330 SRQAA
-343 TGLGQ
+343 T
-348 AGFGQNAGRPDHVSI
+348 DHVSI

-379 FSTVAFIMLGGEIVA
+379 FSTVAFVILGGEIVA
-394 ALYERAN
+394 ALYERVN

-416 YSVGLVAS
+416 YSIGLVAS

-436 AGDVAG
+436 CGDVSG
-442 PARISGIRLALSLAV
+442 PARISAVRLSLSVVV
-457 GVILMFQL
+457 GIILMFQL
-465 DRIAIDGGTLYRIG
+465 DRIAIDSGTLYRVG

-490 ERAGTELRHLGPI
+490 ERAGTDLRHLGPI

-520 KLRVRRAIHHRVE
+520 KRRVRRAIHHRVE
-533 FRRSVMRLLPATLL
+533 FRRSVARLIPAALL
-547 AAAIGGILVWWLG
+547 SAVIGGLLVWWLG
-560 SLNAVLVAVLA
+560 SLNAVLVAVLT
-571 LAVSGFV
+571 LAASGFV
-578 YLMVAN
+578 YLIAAN

-592 TLFRPLRRLIWG
+592 TLFRPLRRIIWG
-604 SPRQ
+604 TQRQ

>member
-1 MASEAGENSASQI
+1 M
-14 NRRQLRQPAEAG
+14 
-26 RARSGRNAFLVG
+26 
-38 AGIVLSR
+38 LSR

-182 FLSYVVPVLWNTAI
+182 FLSYVAPVLWNTAI

-319 SRSHADGAAPS
+319 SRSHAGGAAPS
-330 SRQSASGQSVSGQ
+330 SGRSVSGQ

-348 AGFGQNAGRPDHVSI
+348 TGFEQNAGRPDRVSI

-379 FSTVAFIMLGGEIVA
+379 FSTVAFIILGGEIVA
-394 ALYERAN
+394 ALYERVN

-442 PARISGIRLALSLAV
+442 PARISGIRLALSLVV
-457 GVILMFQL
+457 GIILMLQL
-465 DRIAIDGGTLYRIG
+465 DRIAIDSGTLYRVG

-490 ERAGTELRHLGPI
+490 ERASTELRHLGPI

-520 KLRVRRAIHHRVE
+520 KRRVRRAIHHRVE
-533 FRRSVMRLLPATLL
+533 FRRSVVRLLPAALL
-547 AAAIGGILVWWLG
+547 AAAIGGLLVWWLG
-560 SLNAVLVAVLA
+560 SLNAILVAVLA

-578 YLMVAN
+578 YLIVAN

-592 TLFRPLRRLIWG
+592 TLFRPLRHLIWG

>member
-1 MASEAGENSASQI
+1 MASAEGDNPAGENSASQI
-14 NRRQLRQPAEAG
+14 NRRRLRQPAKAG
-26 RARSGRNAFLVG
+26 RTRSGRNAFLVG

-88 ASFIPVYSQVLHRG
+88 ASFIPVYSQVLQRG

-107 GQVAGAVAGLLTL
+107 GHVAGAVAGLLTF

-126 LLSVLLARP
+126 LFSVLLARP
-135 LAAVVAPG
+135 LASVVAPG

-148 HELTVYLIRIVA
+148 HELTVHLIRIVA

-182 FLSYVVPVLWNTAI
+182 FLSYVAPVLWNTAI

-223 GGGLQ
+223 GGALQ

-243 RITFSTRLQAVRT
+243 RITLATRSQAVRA
-256 VSRRFLPAV
+256 VGRRFLPAV

-319 SRSHADGAAPS
+319 SRDAGGT
-330 SRQSASGQSVSGQ
+330 ASGLQGSA
-343 TGLGQ
+343 Q
-348 AGFGQNAGRPDHVSI
+348 AGRLQAGNRTAADHISI

-379 FSTVAFIMLGGEIVA
+379 FSTVAFIILGGEIVA
-394 ALYERAN
+394 ALYERVN

-416 YSVGLVAS
+416 YSIGLVAS

-436 AGDVAG
+436 CGDVSG
-442 PARISGIRLALSLAV
+442 PARISAIRLSLSVVV
-457 GVILMFQL
+457 GIILMFQL
-465 DRIAIDGGTLYRIG
+465 DRIAIDSGTLYRVG

-490 ERAGTELRHLGPI
+490 ERAGTDLRHLGPI

-520 KLRVRRAIHHRVE
+520 KRRVRRAIHHRVE
-533 FRRSVMRLLPATLL
+533 FRRSVARLLPATLL
-547 AAAIGGILVWWLG
+547 AAVIGGLLVWWLG
-560 SLNAVLVAVLA
+560 SLNAVIVAVLT

-592 TLFRPLRRLIWG
+592 TLFRPLRRIIWG
-604 SPRQ
+604 TRRR

>member
-1 MASEAGENSASQI
+1 MASAEGDYPAGENSASQI
-14 NRRQLRQPAEAG
+14 NRRQLRQPARAG
-26 RARSGRNAFLVG
+26 RTRSGRNAILVG

-88 ASFIPVYSQVLHRG
+88 ASFIPVYSQVLQRG

-107 GQVAGAVAGLLTL
+107 GHVAGAVAGLLTL

-126 LLSVLLARP
+126 LFSVLLARP
-135 LAAVVAPG
+135 LASVVAPG

-148 HELTVYLIRIVA
+148 HELTVHLIRIVA

-182 FLSYVVPVLWNTAI
+182 FLSYVAPVLWNTAI

-206 AWAEPNIAEAA
+206 AWAEANIAEAA

-223 GGGLQ
+223 GGALQ

-243 RITFSTRLQAVRT
+243 RITLTTRLQAVRA
-256 VSRRFLPAV
+256 VGRRFLPAV
-265 AGRGVVTLGNYT
+265 GGRGVVTLGNYT

-319 SRSHADGAAPS
+319 SRDAGGATSAQAGRLQA
-330 SRQSASGQSVSGQ
+330 SRQAA
-343 TGLGQ
+343 T
-348 AGFGQNAGRPDHVSI
+348 DHVSI

-379 FSTVAFIMLGGEIVA
+379 FSTVAFVILGGEIVA
-394 ALYERAN
+394 ALYERVN

-416 YSVGLVAS
+416 YSIGLVAS

-436 AGDVAG
+436 CGDVSG
-442 PARISGIRLALSLAV
+442 PARISAVRLSLSVVV
-457 GVILMFQL
+457 GIILMFQL
-465 DRIAIDGGTLYRIG
+465 DRIAIDSGTLYRVG

-490 ERAGTELRHLGPI
+490 ERAGTDLRHLGPI

-520 KLRVRRAIHHRVE
+520 KRRVRRAIHHRVE
-533 FRRSVMRLLPATLL
+533 FRRSVARLIPAALL
-547 AAAIGGILVWWLG
+547 SAVIGGLLVWWLG
-560 SLNAVLVAVLA
+560 SLNAVLVAVLT
-571 LAVSGFV
+571 LAASGFV
-578 YLMVAN
+578 YLIAAN

-592 TLFRPLRRLIWG
+592 TLFRPLRRIIWG
-604 SPRQ
+604 TQRQ